1 MINDNLPQGATPLTP
16 DDAQG
21 LIPKGVPTRGALDQ
35 FESRNIQQA
44 LLWAMRGKRKPEE
57 ILCLDFCLSLH
68 RQMFNRT
75 WKWAGQFRRYEV
87 NIGNTPP
94 PMVPVAVRN
103 LCDDART
110 WVEFGTY
117 PPDEI
122 CIRLH
127 HRLVW
132 IHPFPN
138 GNGRHSRIM
147 ADLLMAAL
155 GLPKFTWGTGSDL
168 TKVSGSRF
176 TYLAALREADRGSF
190 GPLLAFALS

>member
-94 PMVPVAVRN
+94 PMVPVAVRIPAKLN
-103 LCDDART
+103 SDSGQR
-110 WVEFGTY
+110 E
-117 PPDEI
+117 
-122 CIRLH
+122 
-127 HRLVW
+127 HR
-132 IHPFPN
+132 
-138 GNGRHSRIM
+138 S
-147 ADLLMAAL
+147 
-155 GLPKFTWGTGSDL
+155 S
-168 TKVSGSRF
+168 
-176 TYLAALREADRGSF
+176 
-190 GPLLAFALS
+190 